1 MKRAFRVAALAWG
14 GLILICLGST
24 ATLACSPPFEEPTIR
39 ALGPDQVVIVGTV
52 GPRVEG
58 GRAFAVQ
65 RWFNGGD
72 PESPIVIAFKEGQPV
87 GDCSY
92 PVSSGAELIIAPD
105 READG
110 SLSANLGTLQADPS
124 SDEGQRYLAEATALF
139 GAGVV
144 PLPAEVM
151 PTRLPAPDD
160 GALLALAGAAV
171 AVGLATAVVLRSR
184 GSRPRA

>member
-14 GLILICLGST
+14 GFLIFLGPT
-24 ATLACSPPFEEPTIR
+24 ATLACSRPFEPTVQ

-58 GRAFAVQ
+58 GRAFDVQ

-105 READG
+105 READRT
-110 SLSANLGTLQADPS
+110 LSANLATLQADPS
-124 SDEGQRYLAEATALF
+124 SEEGQRYLAEATALF

-144 PLPAEVM
+144 PPPAEVM
-151 PTRLPAPDD
+151 PTPLPASDSS
-160 GALLALAGAAV
+160 ALFALAGGAV
-171 AVGLATAVVLRSR
+171 AVGLATVLMLWSR
-184 GSRPRA
+184 RRRGRA